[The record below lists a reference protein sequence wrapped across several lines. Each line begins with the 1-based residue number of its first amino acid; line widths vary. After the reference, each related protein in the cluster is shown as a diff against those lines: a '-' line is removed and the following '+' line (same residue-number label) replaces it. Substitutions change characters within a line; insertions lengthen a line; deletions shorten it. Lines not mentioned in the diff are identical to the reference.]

1 MPDKEKTQAQMLAL
15 KKVSEALLHQ
25 LKQDVESIDAEAVQT
40 ALHQREQI
48 IADLAQTPVQ
58 EREAFQKAHPQLVAD
73 TQRLG
78 QACILALQN
87 QGLALSET
95 QRQMTHGRH
104 LLQTYQPEAEQP
116 SHFIEGD
123 A

>member
-1 MPDKEKTQAQMLAL
+1 MLAL
-15 KKVSEALLHQ
+15 KKVSEALLNQ
-25 LKQDVESIDAEAVQT
+25 LKQDVESIDAEAVEI

-48 IADLAQTPVQ
+48 IADLAQTPAQ

-78 QACILALQN
+78 QECILALQN

-104 LLQTYQPEAEQP
+104 LLQTYQPEAEQQ